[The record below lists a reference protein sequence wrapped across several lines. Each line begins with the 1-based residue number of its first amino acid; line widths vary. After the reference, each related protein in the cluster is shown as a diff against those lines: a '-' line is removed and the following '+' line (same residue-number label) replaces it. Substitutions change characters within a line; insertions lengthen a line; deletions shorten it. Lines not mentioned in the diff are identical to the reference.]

1 MPSNKKKNSAEKK
14 LQKQARQQKQE
25 AAQAFSYNLHTNSDR
40 FRQMLLHAR
49 KEYSKG
55 RSYEAVELQ
64 NEALQFGEENLPH
77 FNENSL
83 VKAHALVDLG
93 LAKSAIMSD
102 FATGEEWERTRTE
115 MKDIFQ
121 QAVDI
126 FEARRANNTLTKY
139 RREECWIDAGGNSYS
154 SPVPHTERL
163 GPIDYF
169 SAIEFHSSCADP
181 SEETIRVIKAC
192 LKFFADWKESGM
204 ELRMECGG
212 ALQGDCYS
220 LLHRFENLE
229 SALKDHKDVV
239 SGLITREDTIM
250 NRYTDSDQPKE
261 VRHSGSREG
270 TMKST
275 HKKLERDNNKT
286 GIKCCE
292 NKACGKSEAYAKQFA
307 TCSRCGF
314 AAYCCRDCQKVDW
327 KRHKLECKEKAEK
340 AVQEKIQNENQNC
353 LMVGESQNVV
363 TIVSFLHHFAALSD
377 ELQST
382 ETQDAGLA
390 LYLVKPKVVG
400 HDFGTVM
407 LGIQD
412 VAIMWNAIWSMTSE
426 LRERMMNKFIKS
438 INKLHFPKGGPN
450 FDIVFK
456 WHEGVVHGIFSV
468 VIHTKR
474 GSILLHEDD
483 KGNIKGYLAVGI
495 SQSVQQLLASVPRP
509 LPLFLRTGL
518 IPFKK
523 MILCQGTV
531 MEVGPNSISHAL
543 EKTAIAFINGDES
556 GVEILERMPGKR
568 E

>member
-1 MPSNKKKNSAEKK
+1 MPSNKKKSSTEKK
-14 LQKQARQQKQE
+14 QQKQARQQKQE
-25 AAQAFSYNLHTNSDR
+25 AAQAFSYNLHTNADQ
-40 FRQMLLHAR
+40 FCQMLLHAR

-64 NEALQFGEENLPH
+64 NEAIQFGEENLPR

-83 VKAHALVDLG
+83 VKAHALVDMG

-102 FATGEEWERTRTE
+102 FATGEEWNRTRTE

-121 QAVDI
+121 EAVDI
-126 FEARRANNTLTKY
+126 FEARRASNTLTMY
-139 RREECWIDAGGNSYS
+139 RREECWMDADGDSYS

-163 GPIDYF
+163 GPYDYLT
-169 SAIEFHSSCADP
+169 AIEFHSLCADP

-192 LKFFADWKESGM
+192 LKFFADWKKSGM
-204 ELRMECGG
+204 ELRMECGAG
-212 ALQGDCYS
+212 LQGECYG
-220 LLHRFENLE
+220 LHHRFEKLE
-229 SALKDHKDVV
+229 NTLKDHKDVV
-239 SGLITREDTIM
+239 SGLITKEDIM
-250 NRYTDSDQPKE
+250 NRCKDSDQLE
-261 VRHSGSREG
+261 EFRHSGSREG

-275 HKKLERDNNKT
+275 HKKLERDNNKI
-286 GIKCCE
+286 GIKFCE

-353 LMVGESQNVV
+353 LMVGETQIVV
-363 TIVSFLHHFAALSD
+363 TIVAFLHHFLALSD

-382 ETQDAGLA
+382 ETEDAAMA

-400 HDFGTVM
+400 HDLGTVK
-407 LGIQD
+407 LDIRD
-412 VAIMWNAIWSMTSE
+412 IAIMWNAIWSMTRE
-426 LRERMMNKFIKS
+426 LREQMMNKFIKT
-438 INKLHFPKGGPN
+438 IKKYHFPKGGPN
-450 FDIVFK
+450 FDIVFE
-456 WHEGVVHGIFSV
+456 WHEGVVHGIFAV
-468 VIHTKR
+468 VKHTKK
-474 GSILLHEDD
+474 GSILLHEDHE
-483 KGNIKGYLAVGI
+483 GNIKGYLAVGI
-495 SQSVQQLLASVPRP
+495 SQSVQQLLAPLSRP

-531 MEVGPNSISHAL
+531 IGVHPTSISHSL
-543 EKTAIAFINGDES
+543 EKAAIAFINGGES
-556 GVEILERMPGKR
+556 AVEILERMPGKR